1 VELKLFPQLKIED
14 PNSKIRHC
22 KKGNL
27 IFMVLHSEPMKMI
40 RYFAIVLISSVISSG
55 LLAQNESR
63 PNVVFFLVD
72 DLGWT
77 DLGSFGSEF
86 YETPNL
92 DRLVKSGIKFTQ
104 AYTASPVC
112 SPTRASIMTGKY
124 PSKMYNTDWFGA
136 PQPDEIHRHWTKNKP
151 LKPAHYDPNLAL
163 AEVTMAEAFKA
174 SGYATFFAGKWHLGE
189 EESHWPEN
197 QGFDV
202 NKGGNDK
209 GAPSTGNKYFA
220 PYNNPRLENGPEGE
234 YLPERLAAETSQF
247 IRENK
252 SKPFFAM
259 LSFYSVHTPLMTT
272 KVLEEKY
279 LAKRAAMNLEDKF
292 EPEGANKNRITQA
305 HAIYAGMVEA
315 MDQAVGKV
323 LDEIEIQGL
332 TENTIIVFFSD
343 NGGLSTAEGSPTTNL
358 PLRAGKGWLYE
369 GGIRVPM
376 ILSWKGTVPAGEE
389 INTPVISND
398 FLPTF
403 LDLSGNGKILET
415 IPELDGKSLK
425 KWLLDPETAK
435 DREALY
441 WHYPHYGNQGGNP
454 GSVIREGDWKLI
466 YFYESQKV
474 ELYNLKEDIGER
486 NNLASSNSEK
496 TEELKVKLF
505 DWLIST
511 KASFPRPNKEY

>member
-1 VELKLFPQLKIED
+1 MRNLSSIGIILLSLAFSSQL
-14 PNSKIRHC
+14 R
-22 KKGNL
+22 
-27 IFMVLHSEPMKMI
+27 
-40 RYFAIVLISSVISSG
+40 
-55 LLAQNESR
+55 AQTESR

-136 PQPDEIHRHWTKNKP
+136 PQPDQIQGHWTKNKL
-151 LKPAHYDPNLAL
+151 LKPAHYEPNLAL
-163 AEVTMAEAFKA
+163 EEITMAEAFKSA
-174 SGYATFFAGKWHLGE
+174 GYQTFFAGKWHLGE
-189 EESHWPEN
+189 EESHWPEH
-197 QGFDV
+197 QGFDI
-202 NKGGNDK
+202 NIGGNSK
-209 GAPSTGNKYFA
+209 GAPSTGMKYFS
-220 PYNNPRLENGPEGE
+220 PYENPRLKNGPEGE
-234 YLPERLAAETSQF
+234 YLPERLAAETSTF

-272 KVLEEKY
+272 KALEEKY

-292 EPEGANKNRITQA
+292 EPEGVNKNRITQA

-323 LDEIEIQGL
+323 VDEIEKHGL
-332 TENTIIVFFSD
+332 AENTIIVFFSD
-343 NGGLSTAEGSPTTNL
+343 NGGLSTAEGSPTSNL

-376 ILSWKGTVPAGEE
+376 ILSWKGTVPGGKE
-389 INTPVISND
+389 INVPVISND

-403 LDLSGNGKILET
+403 LDLSRNEKVLGS
-415 IPELDGKSLK
+415 IPNLDGKSLK
-425 KWLLDPETAK
+425 NWILVPEKAI
-435 DREALY
+435 DRETLY

-466 YFYESQKV
+466 YFYETQKA

-486 NNLASSNSEK
+486 DNLADAQPELVEK
-496 TEELKVKLF
+496 MTIKLF
-505 DWLIST
+505 DWLVST
-511 KASFPRPNKEY
+511 KAAFPRPNEMGK

>member
-1 VELKLFPQLKIED
+1 MIATM
-14 PNSKIRHC
+14 KIR
-22 KKGNL
+22 L
-27 IFMVLHSEPMKMI
+27 
-40 RYFAIVLISSVISSG
+40 AIVFSLV
-55 LLAQNESR
+55 LLTLSQLSQAQTKNH

-124 PSKMYNTDWFGA
+124 PSKLYNTDWFGA
-136 PQPDEIHRHWTKNKP
+136 PQPDEIQNHWTKNKP
-151 LKPAHYDPNLAL
+151 LKPAHYVPNLSL
-163 AEVTMAEAFKA
+163 EEVTMAEAFKA
-174 SGYATFFAGKWHLGE
+174 SGYSTFFAGKWHLGE
-189 EESHWPEN
+189 VESHWPEH
-197 QGFDV
+197 QGFDI
-202 NKGGNDK
+202 NKGGNEK
-209 GAPSTGNKYFA
+209 GAPSTGNKYFS
-220 PYNNPRLENGPEGE
+220 PYNNPRLEDGHDGE
-234 YLPERLAAETSQF
+234 YLPERLAAETVNF
-247 IRENK
+247 IQENK
-252 SKPFFAM
+252 SNPFFAM

-272 KVLEEKY
+272 KALEEKY

-305 HAIYAGMVEA
+305 HAVYAGMVEA

-323 LDEIEIQGL
+323 MDEIEKQGL

-376 ILSWKGTVPAGEE
+376 IVSWKDNLPKGKE
-389 INTPVISND
+389 ISTPVISID
-398 FLPTF
+398 LFPT
-403 LDLSGNGKILET
+403 LMDLTGNRET
-415 IPELDGKSLK
+415 IEELDGVSLK
-425 KWLLDPETAK
+425 NLIFEENTSARTLF
-435 DREALY
+435 

-466 YFYESQKV
+466 YFYESQKM

-486 NNLASSNSEK
+486 INLASTNPEK
-496 TEELKVKLF
+496 AEDLKIKLF
-505 DWLIST
+505 DWLIKT
-511 KASFPRPNKEY
+511 KASFPRPNEAAKQ

>member
-1 VELKLFPQLKIED
+1 MKSTLFLGISLLFLTFSSQLQ
-14 PNSKIRHC
+14 
-22 KKGNL
+22 
-27 IFMVLHSEPMKMI
+27 
-40 RYFAIVLISSVISSG
+40 
-55 LLAQNESR
+55 AQSNTP

-77 DLGSFGSEF
+77 DLGSFGSKF

-136 PQPDEIHRHWTKNKP
+136 PQPDQIQGHWTKNKP
-151 LKPAHYDPNLAL
+151 LKPAHYEPNLAL
-163 AEVTMAEAFKA
+163 EEITMAEAFKS

-189 EESHWPEN
+189 EESHWPEH
-197 QGFDV
+197 QGFDI
-202 NKGGNDK
+202 NKGGNSK
-209 GAPSTGNKYFA
+209 GAPSTGKKYFS
-220 PYNNPRLENGPEGE
+220 PYENPKLENGPDGE
-234 YLPERLAAETSQF
+234 YLPERLAAETSKF
-247 IRENK
+247 IQENK
-252 SKPFFAM
+252 AKPFFAM

-272 KVLEEKY
+272 KALEEKY
-279 LAKRAAMNLEDKF
+279 LAKRAEMGLEDKF
-292 EPEGANKNRITQA
+292 EPEHANQNRITQA

-323 LDEIEIQGL
+323 MDELEKQGL

-376 ILSWKGTVPAGEE
+376 IMSWKGHIPAGKE
-389 INTPVISND
+389 IHAPVISND
-398 FLPTF
+398 LFPTF
-403 LDLSGNGKILET
+403 LDLSGNRSV
-415 IPELDGKSLK
+415 LDSIENIDGISLK
-425 KWLLDPETAK
+425 NWMIEPEKAM
-435 DREALY
+435 DRDALF

-466 YFYESQKV
+466 YFYETGKM
-474 ELYNLKEDIGER
+474 ELYNLKDDIGER
-486 NNLASSNSEK
+486 NNLISTNPGNAE
-496 TEELKVKLF
+496 TLKVKLF
-505 DWLIST
+505 EWLVET
-511 KASFPRPNKEY
+511 KAAFPRPNDKMK

>member
-1 VELKLFPQLKIED
+1 M
-14 PNSKIRHC
+14 KIRFTI
-22 KKGNL
+22 L
-27 IFMVLHSEPMKMI
+27 FSL
-40 RYFAIVLISSVISSG
+40 VILTFSQQSQ
-55 LLAQNESR
+55 AQTENH

-136 PQPDEIHRHWTKNKP
+136 PQPDQIQGHWTKNKP
-151 LKPAHYDPNLAL
+151 LKPAHYEPNLAL
-163 AEVTMAEAFKA
+163 EEITLAEAFKA
-174 SGYATFFAGKWHLGE
+174 SGYSTFFAGKWHLGE
-189 EESHWPEN
+189 EESHWPEH
-197 QGFDV
+197 QGFDI

-209 GAPSTGNKYFA
+209 GAPSTGNKYFS
-220 PYNNPRLENGPEGE
+220 PYNNPRLEDGPEGE
-234 YLPERLAAETSQF
+234 YLPERLAAETVKF
-247 IRENK
+247 IRDNK

-272 KVLEEKY
+272 KALEEKY

-315 MDQAVGKV
+315 MDQSVGKV
-323 LDEIEIQGL
+323 MDEIEALGL
-332 TENTIIVFFSD
+332 EENTIIAFFSD

-376 ILSWKGTVPAGEE
+376 IMSWKGNLLAGKE
-389 INTPVISND
+389 INEPVISND
-398 FLPTF
+398 LFPTL
-403 LDLSGNGKILET
+403 LDLSGNQKTLES
-415 IPELDGKSLK
+415 ISNLDGISLK
-425 KWLLDPETAK
+425 NRVMEPEKAIA
-435 DREALY
+435 REALF

-466 YFYESQKV
+466 YFYESQKM

-486 NNLASSNSEK
+486 NNLAPTNPEK
-496 TEELKVKLF
+496 AEDLKINLF
-505 DWLIST
+505 DWLVKT
-511 KASFPRPNKEY
+511 KAAFPRPNEAAKQ

>member
-1 VELKLFPQLKIED
+1 MNNRFGILFSLVFLTSSQV
-14 PNSKIRHC
+14 N
-22 KKGNL
+22 
-27 IFMVLHSEPMKMI
+27 
-40 RYFAIVLISSVISSG
+40 FA
-55 LLAQNESR
+55 QTENP
-63 PNVVFFLVD
+63 PNVVFLLVD

-86 YETPNL
+86 YEIPNL

-124 PSKMYNTDWFGA
+124 PSKIYNTDWFGA
-136 PQPDEIHRHWTKNKP
+136 PQPYEIQNHWTKNKP
-151 LKPAHYDPNLAL
+151 LKPAYYNPNLDLGETTL
-163 AEVTMAEAFKA
+163 AEALKVA
-174 SGYATFFAGKWHLGE
+174 GYSTFFAGKWHLGE

-197 QGFDV
+197 QGFDI

-209 GAPSTGNKYFA
+209 GAPSTGNKYFS
-220 PYNNPRLENGPEGE
+220 PYNNPRLEDGPEGE
-234 YLPERLAAETSQF
+234 YLPERLADETVNF

-272 KVLEEKY
+272 KALEEKY

-292 EPEGANKNRITQA
+292 APEGKNQNRITQS

-315 MDQAVGKV
+315 MDQSVGKV
-323 LDEIEIQGL
+323 MDEIEALGL
-332 TENTIIVFFSD
+332 DENTMFVFFSD

-376 ILSWKGTVPAGEE
+376 IMSWKNNLPKGKE
-389 INTPVISND
+389 ISAPVISND
-398 FLPTF
+398 LFPT
-403 LDLSGNGKILET
+403 LMDLTGNGEAIESM
-415 IPELDGKSLK
+415 EDLDGQSLK
-425 KWLLDPETAK
+425 NLIFTEENTTVRKP
-435 DREALY
+435 LY

-466 YFYESQKV
+466 YFYESQNM
-474 ELYNLKEDIGER
+474 ELYNLKEDIGEQ
-486 NNLASSNSEK
+486 NNLVSTYPEK
-496 TEELKVKLF
+496 AQTLKINLF
-505 DWLIST
+505 DWLVKT
-511 KASFPRPNKEY
+511 KAAFPRPNEAVKK